1 MASSYGWAVVALAAL
16 TIFVLIWRAIRRG
29 QNREV
34 TLAKEVRDRLASEKA
49 RQIEA
54 AIRTEQERIRGEP
67 GPTIPEVK

>member
-1 MASSYGWAVVALAAL
+1 MASSYGWAVVILGILTLMIFTRLWIRHGQKTEVALE
-16 TIFVLIWRAIRRG
+16 
-29 QNREV
+29 RE
-34 TLAKEVRDRLASEKA
+34 TRDRLASEKA